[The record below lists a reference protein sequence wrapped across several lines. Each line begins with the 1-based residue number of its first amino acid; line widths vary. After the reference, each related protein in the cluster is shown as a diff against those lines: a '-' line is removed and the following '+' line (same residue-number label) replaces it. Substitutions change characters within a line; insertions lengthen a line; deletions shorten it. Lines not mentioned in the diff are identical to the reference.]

1 MNLPMLAA
9 FGPLLPNKVNSRAAG
24 MIHREFPED
33 ASWGGLPSW
42 KMHVYTHGA
51 LTVGVPYVIGFTA
64 AYPMGLTS
72 VPATNF
78 NCIVGIAPRT
88 TTAASWEE
96 LTVMGLCLDAVTTA
110 AVPADSSVE
119 VINAGVSVIDDGSNA
134 PLKTA
139 NSLAVA
145 LEAGAGDTVDIMMY
159 GTVVDI
165 AAA

>member
-9 FGPLLPNKVNSRAAG
+9 FGPLLPNTVNNRAAG
-24 MIHREFPED
+24 AIHREFD
-33 ASWGGLPSW
+33 DTWRLPQW
-42 KMHVYTHGA
+42 RMHVYTHA
-51 LTVGVPYVIGFTA
+51 LVTIGVPYVIGFTA

-78 NCIVGIAPRT
+78 QCIIGIAPRT
-88 TTAASWEE
+88 TLAASWED
-96 LTVMGLCLDAVTTA
+96 LIVMGLCPDAVTTA

-119 VINAGVSVIDDGSNA
+119 VINAGVSVIDDASNS

-139 NSLAVA
+139 NSMGVA
-145 LEAGAGDTVDIMMY
+145 LEAGADNTVDIMMY
-159 GTVVDI
+159 GCEVNI